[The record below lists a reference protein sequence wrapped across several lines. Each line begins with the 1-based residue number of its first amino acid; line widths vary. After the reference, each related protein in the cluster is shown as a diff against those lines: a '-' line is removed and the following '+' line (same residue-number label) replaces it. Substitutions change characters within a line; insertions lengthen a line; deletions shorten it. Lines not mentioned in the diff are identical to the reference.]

1 METKQHT
8 LKQPLSQRGN
18 QKEKIILKQM
28 KMKIQCIKYYGMQ
41 EKWFETLQHLQRKD
55 YTNEHTY

>member
-18 QKEKIILKQM
+18 QKEKIILKQV
-28 KMKIQCIKYYGMQ
+28 KMKIQCIKYGMQ
-41 EKWFETLQHLQRKD
+41 QKWFETL
-55 YTNEHTY
+55 